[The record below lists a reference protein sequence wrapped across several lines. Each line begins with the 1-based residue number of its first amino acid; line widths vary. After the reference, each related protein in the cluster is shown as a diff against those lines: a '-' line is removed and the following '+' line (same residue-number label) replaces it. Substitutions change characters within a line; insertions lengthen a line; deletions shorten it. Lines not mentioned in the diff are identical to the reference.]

1 MDVIL
6 AQITK
11 NLVLCLCSILIDLQN
26 LYSWGLNK
34 REGVYFFYFLRPTLL
49 LILTPYVYSFSFEN
63 QKYVKMS
70 EKYVKKMP
78 KNGENRPFLV
88 LF

>member
-34 REGVYFFYFLRPTLL
+34 REGVYFFLL
-49 LILTPYVYSFSFEN
+49 FETHPTPYFD
-63 QKYVKMS
+63 
-70 EKYVKKMP
+70 P
-78 KNGENRPFLV
+78 LC
-88 LF
+88 LFIFF